1 MDSKSKINSTNSTEL
16 NPKDSSR
23 ETQESN
29 ELNREPNMNDQ
40 STPPEETGQPAQPE
54 NGPSAP
60 DFSRFRLSQNFGS
73 LSGVKKKLTTVPVR
87 KPNKTQFVRVHPANK
102 MDTMLLRYG
111 DNGEDLYLIDPDV
124 MQQVEDLAKNY
135 RLMEAIDR
143 QNNVFIWPVA
153 IPDDG
158 RPLNWHL
165 SALEAANNA
174 ELEWTRMQANMALG
188 AYDIFAAE
196 QDLGGPEW
204 PELSMNELL
213 EIAFKNKIID
223 RPDHLVLLQLRG
235 AA

>member
-1 MDSKSKINSTNSTEL
+1 MKKLDQVSLQSEMNQPNDSSKSLVES
-16 NPKDSSR
+16 P
-23 ETQESN
+23 ETTSKQSE
-29 ELNREPNMNDQ
+29 EPAAA
-40 STPPEETGQPAQPE
+40 SPA
-54 NGPSAP
+54 

-73 LSGVKKKLTTVPVR
+73 VSGVRKKFATVPVR
-87 KPNKTQFVRVHPANK
+87 KPLKTQFVRVYPANK
-102 MDTMLLRYG
+102 MDTILLKYG
-111 DNGEDLYLIDPDV
+111 DNGEDLYLVDPDV
-124 MQQVEDLAKNY
+124 MQEVEDLARPY
-135 RLMEAIDR
+135 RLVQAIDR
-143 QNNVFIWPVA
+143 QNNVLIWPLA

-165 SALEAANNA
+165 SALEAAGNA
-174 ELEWTRMQANMALG
+174 ELDWTRMQANMSVG

-196 QDLGGPEW
+196 QNLGEPEW

>member
-1 MDSKSKINSTNSTEL
+1 MSDEIKNTS
-16 NPKDSSR
+16 
-23 ETQESN
+23 QV
-29 ELNREPNMNDQ
+29 
-40 STPPEETGQPAQPE
+40 A
-54 NGPSAP
+54 
-60 DFSRFRLSQNFGS
+60 DFSRYTLSQNFGS
-73 LSGVKKKLTTVPVR
+73 VSGVKKKLLTVPVR
-87 KPNKTQFVRVHPANK
+87 KPAKTQFFRVHPVNK
-102 MDTMLLRYG
+102 MDTMLLIYG
-111 DNGEDLYLIDPDV
+111 EGSGEPYLIDPDV
-124 MQQVEDLAKNY
+124 MQEVENLARPY
-135 RLMEAIDR
+135 RLVEAIDR
-143 QNNVFIWPVA
+143 QGNVFFCPLA
-153 IPDDG
+153 LPDAEK
-158 RPLNWHL
+158 PLNWHF

>member
-1 MDSKSKINSTNSTEL
+1 MSDEI
-16 NPKDSSR
+16 KD
-23 ETQESN
+23 
-29 ELNREPNMNDQ
+29 
-40 STPPEETGQPAQPE
+40 TPQA
-54 NGPSAP
+54 A
-60 DFSRFRLSQNFGS
+60 DFSRYTLSQNFGS
-73 LSGVKKKLTTVPVR
+73 VSGVKKKLLTVPVG
-87 KPNKTQFVRVHPANK
+87 KPGKTQFVRAHSVNK
-102 MDTMLLRYG
+102 LDTMLLKY
-111 DNGEDLYLIDPDV
+111 NEENYLIDPDV
-124 MQQVEDLAKNY
+124 LHVVGDLARPY
-135 RLMEAIDR
+135 RLVEAIDR
-143 QNNVFIWPVA
+143 QGNVFIWTLA
-153 IPDDG
+153 LPDAEK
-158 RPLNWHL
+158 PLNWHF

>member
-1 MDSKSKINSTNSTEL
+1 MSDEIK
-16 NPKDSSR
+16 
-23 ETQESN
+23 ETPQ
-29 ELNREPNMNDQ
+29 
-40 STPPEETGQPAQPE
+40 A
-54 NGPSAP
+54 A
-60 DFSRFRLSQNFGS
+60 DFSRYTLSQNFGS
-73 LSGVKKKLTTVPVR
+73 VSGVKKKLLTVPVG
-87 KPNKTQFVRVHPANK
+87 KPSKTQFVRAHSVNK
-102 MDTMLLRYG
+102 LDTMLLKY
-111 DNGEDLYLIDPDV
+111 NEENYLVDPDV
-124 MQQVEDLAKNY
+124 LHVVGDLARPY
-135 RLMEAIDR
+135 RLVEAIDR
-143 QNNVFIWPVA
+143 QGNVFIWTLA
-153 IPDDG
+153 LPDPEK
-158 RPLNWHL
+158 PLNWHF

>member
-1 MDSKSKINSTNSTEL
+1 MKKPNQHLPQSAVDQQDDSTEL
-16 NPKDSSR
+16 SGQISETSSR
-23 ETQESN
+23 DSEQAAAGS
-29 ELNREPNMNDQ
+29 
-40 STPPEETGQPAQPE
+40 S
-54 NGPSAP
+54 S

-73 LSGVKKKLTTVPVR
+73 ASGVRKKLTTVPVR

-124 MQQVEDLAKNY
+124 MQQVEDLAKPY

-143 QNNVFIWPVA
+143 QNNVFIWPLA

-158 RPLNWHL
+158 RPNSWHL

-188 AYDIFAAE
+188 AYEIFAAE
-196 QDLGGPEW
+196 QHLGEPVW

-213 EIAFKNKIID
+213 GIAFKNKIID

>member
-1 MDSKSKINSTNSTEL
+1 MT
-16 NPKDSSR
+16 
-23 ETQESN
+23 
-29 ELNREPNMNDQ
+29 
-40 STPPEETGQPAQPE
+40 EETSKKNDTA
-54 NGPSAP
+54 
-60 DFSRFRLSQNFGS
+60 DFSRFRLSQNFGIV
-73 LSGVKKKLTTVPVR
+73 SGVRKKLTTVPVR